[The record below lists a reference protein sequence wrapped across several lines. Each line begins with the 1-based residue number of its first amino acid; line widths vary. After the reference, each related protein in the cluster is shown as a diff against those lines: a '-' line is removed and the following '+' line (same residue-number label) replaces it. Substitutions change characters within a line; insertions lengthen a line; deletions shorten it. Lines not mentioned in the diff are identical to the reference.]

1 MTLTEHT
8 LNDELGNLLGRMRR
22 RWRVQAEPLGEIEGS
37 AQRPDVLIAE
47 DGALPVIIEHE
58 VSPARSVEDEAR
70 SRIGLKLR
78 SSGREIRVTIALR
91 SPYSITQGISGAA
104 LRRRWLDCDELKYA
118 LFRRMR
124 GGDVERWPTSGW
136 LQGTLRDLAL
146 LTQQAMRPGDEIDEL
161 AQILETRIDQAASAF
176 NKAWPHGDERAGAML
191 SEQLRLED
199 DGVQTRRMAMAILA
213 NALIFQ
219 QSLAPQLDGIEPPS
233 QLHKQGLLNDA
244 ELLQQWRAILAIN
257 YWPIFHV
264 ASEIL
269 AWMDQPRVAARIL
282 DLLHQV
288 NLQIELSDAA
298 RSHDLTGFVFQRLI
312 ADRKFLATFYT
323 RPESAALL
331 AALAL
336 PLKRPLAGE
345 GWNDALTLTA
355 LQIGDFAC
363 GTGTLLSAVYNRLGA
378 LHEMH
383 GGDAAALHKD
393 LLEQALVGCDVLPMA
408 LHLTLTMLA
417 SAYPEIRFDDCH
429 MLVMPYGR
437 QQTEDDGN
445 RYSLGSLD
453 LLAAQEAFP
462 TWSTRPDVV
471 NGGQETFAQPERHK
485 VEDGS
490 FDLVIMNPPFTRPTG
505 HAGNRI
511 GTGVPPFAAL
521 GTNDEDQ
528 RAMSGLLSSFRNEI
542 PYHGNAG
549 LASAFFGLANR
560 KLRNEGM
567 LALVM
572 PLATLSGIS

>member
-22 RWRVQAEPLGEIEGS
+22 RWRVQPEPLGEIEGS
-37 AQRPDVLIAE
+37 AQRPDVLITE

-78 SSGREIRVTIALR
+78 GSGREIRVAIALR

-118 LFRRMR
+118 LFRRVR
-124 GGDVERWPTSGW
+124 GGEIERWPANGW
-136 LQGTLRDLAL
+136 LQGTVRDLAL
-146 LTQQAMRPGDEIDEL
+146 LSQQAMRPGEEIDEL

-244 ELLQQWRAILAIN
+244 ELLRQWRAILAIN

-282 DLLHQV
+282 DLLHRV

-336 PLKRPLAGE
+336 PMHRPLAGAD
-345 GWNDALTLTA
+345 WADSITLSS

-363 GTGTLLSAVYNRLGA
+363 GTGTLLSAVYNRLGV
-378 LHEMH
+378 LHELN
-383 GGDAAALHKD
+383 GQDASVLHKD

-408 LHLTLTMLA
+408 THLTLSMLA
-417 SAYPEIRFDDCH
+417 GTLPGERFRDSKIIT
-429 MLVMPYGR
+429 MKYGEEK
-437 QQTEDDGN
+437 TADGGAEYN
-445 RYSLGSLD
+445 IGSLD
-453 LLAAQEAFP
+453 LLKSQSAISTMA
-462 TWSTRPDVV
+462 TRPTVV
-471 NGGQETFAQPERHK
+471 EGTGEKPAEDRHAIN
-485 VEDGS
+485 DNS
-490 FDLVIMNPPFTRPTG
+490 FDLVIMNPPFTRP
-505 HAGNRI
+505 
-511 GTGVPPFAAL
+511 
-521 GTNDEDQ
+521 
-528 RAMSGLLSSFRNEI
+528 
-542 PYHGNAG
+542 
-549 LASAFFGLANR
+549 
-560 KLRNEGM
+560 
-567 LALVM
+567 
-572 PLATLSGIS
+572 